1 MTVGGSQ
8 AARSPAAVP
17 AEGADEVD
25 AAAGGSVLVVGYD
38 GSATARGAVDW
49 AARVLAPG
57 GRIVLV
63 YAAQPQHAR
72 PEPLSSAEDR
82 RRYGQALL
90 DELLLEEEP
99 ELLDRL
105 GPAVVVDADPVTAL
119 TDAAEHWNAQ
129 CIVVGSNDRSRL
141 RKALGTVTG
150 ELLSR
155 SKRPITVVPQAAQ
168 TV

>member
-1 MTVGGSQ
+1 MTGGGPQ
-8 AARSPAAVP
+8 AARSSAP
-17 AEGADEVD
+17 AEVEGTAEVE
-25 AAAGGSVLVVGYD
+25 AAAGGSFLVVGYD
-38 GSATARGAVDW
+38 GSATARSAVDW
-49 AARVLAPG
+49 AARALAPG
-57 GRIVLV
+57 GKIVLV

-99 ELLDRL
+99 ELLERL
-105 GPAVVVDADPVTAL
+105 GPTVVVDTDPVTAL
-119 TDAAEHWNAQ
+119 TGAAERWDAQ
-129 CIVVGSNDRSRL
+129 CIVVGCNDRSRL

-155 SKRPITVVPQAAQ
+155 SKRPVTVVPQAAQ
-168 TV
+168 TA